1 MLRKQM
7 EQHIKK
13 IMEHGSSQIEL
24 HNEEKEYVEKYL
36 LVDEGTHIVEKDANT
51 RFADAYIERSDKEF
65 ENLLAV
71 ETAEFLAQPIEY
83 LKNNKNEFVYLE
95 SNSFELIGVDAI
107 CLEVDDL
114 FGSYEALLGL
124 KLQKK
129 FDKAIRDFF
138 QTELQG
144 DKAKFALLFN
154 SEDGLWD
161 VNISLNDIEG
171 FQENLSIGEAY
182 QLIYRFLFKLVEAV
196 EEGK

>member
-1 MLRKQM
+1 M

-13 IMEHGSSQIEL
+13 IMEQASSQIEL
-24 HNEEKEYVEKYL
+24 HNEEKEYVEKYS
-36 LVDEGTHIVEKDANT
+36 LVEEGIHIVEKDANT

-83 LKNNKNEFVYLE
+83 LKKNINEFVYLE
-95 SNSFELIGVDAI
+95 DNCFELIGVDAI

-129 FDKAIRDFF
+129 FDKAIRDYL
-138 QTELQG
+138 QTELRG

-154 SEDGLWD
+154 SEDGVWD
-161 VNISLNDIEG
+161 VNISLNAIEG
-171 FQENLSIGEAY
+171 FQENLTIGEAC

-196 EEGK
+196 EEGLI